1 MFHVVNQHGPAM
13 TATTCD
19 VLVAA
24 REARVPDTEDRPI
37 KGLYAPSE
45 LVGGSFYVNAPAGAG
60 LTSGAVFDRIAGGG
74 TVNGANR
81 EAGR

>member
-1 MFHVVNQHGPAM
+1 MVNHYGPAM

-24 REARVPDTEDRPI
+24 REARVLDTEERPI
-37 KGLYAPSE
+37 KGHYAASE
-45 LVGGSFYVNAPAGAG
+45 LVGGLFYVNAPAGAG

-74 TVNGANR
+74 TVDGADR
-81 EAGR
+81 EAGQ

>member
-1 MFHVVNQHGPAM
+1 MVNHYGPAM

-24 REARVPDTEDRPI
+24 REARVLDTEDRPI

-45 LVGGSFYVNAPAGAG
+45 LVSGLFYVNAPTGVG
-60 LTSGAVFDRIAGGG
+60 QTSGPVFD
-74 TVNGANR
+74 R

>member
-1 MFHVVNQHGPAM
+1 MVNHYGPAM

-24 REARVPDTEDRPI
+24 REVRVLDTEDRPI
-37 KGLYAPSE
+37 KGLYAPGE
-45 LVGGSFYVNAPAGAG
+45 LVGGLFYVNAPAGA
-60 LTSGAVFDRIAGGG
+60 VFDRIASGG

-81 EAGR
+81 GAGR